1 MGVGVASLAGSAH
14 CFQPPSFGLLGKARP
29 RAPKAVAGLNLL
41 PFPNAFLNSPPIVI
55 IVGPIVVYSTVNII
69 QKNRGRLLHDPS
81 LRSGLTTVITSIKK
95 IQDEY
100 QNRKAPKKKR
110 RRKNRHPKK
119 NPRL

>member
-55 IVGPIVVYSTVNII
+55 IVGPIVVYSAVNII

-95 IQDEY
+95 NPRRMPKQESP
-100 QNRKAPKKKR
+100 RKKTPGKKK
-110 RRKNRHPKK
+110 K
-119 NPRL
+119 